1 MSNLFVIGMP
11 LDGIFKDLTE
21 YTKQTIK
28 NADFVIGE
36 ERKSTHRVLASC
48 DERDKEYFLLNE
60 HSKKIDF
67 SLIDNI
73 KEANSVCFFSD
84 AGTPCVA
91 DPGYKFIDACY
102 NEFINIISIPGPSS
116 IMAALSISGF
126 YAEKFYFAGFPPRE
140 KINRKNF
147 YNKILKSKET
157 IVLFE
162 RPYALNKIIEDLQ
175 NIKKRLSISFNLGMP
190 NEKTFRGY
198 FEDISPKITNIK
210 KQPFVVVIEGKN
222 ER

>member
-1 MSNLFVIGMP
+1 
-11 LDGIFKDLTE
+11 
-21 YTKQTIK
+21 
-28 NADFVIGE
+28 
-36 ERKSTHRVLASC
+36 
-48 DERDKEYFLLNE
+48 
-60 HSKKIDF
+60 
-67 SLIDNI
+67 
-73 KEANSVCFFSD
+73 
-84 AGTPCVA
+84 
-91 DPGYKFIDACY
+91 
-102 NEFINIISIPGPSS
+102 
-116 IMAALSISGF
+116 MAALSISGF

-147 YNKILKSKET
+147 YNKILQSKET